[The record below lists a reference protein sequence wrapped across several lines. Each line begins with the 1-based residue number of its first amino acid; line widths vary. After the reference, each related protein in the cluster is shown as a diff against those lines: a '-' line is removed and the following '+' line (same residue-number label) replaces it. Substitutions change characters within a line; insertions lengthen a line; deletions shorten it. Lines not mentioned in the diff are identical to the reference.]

1 MAVRA
6 AFEPVVAG
14 LAVCGFVFQ
23 TASSVGYG
31 VGGSMP
37 HSGFQL
43 KNSDFIFFEFS
54 IW

>member
-1 MAVRA
+1 VAVRA

-23 TASSVGYG
+23 TASSIGHG
-31 VGGSMP
+31 FGGNMP

-43 KNSDFIFFEFS
+43 KNSDFIFLEF
-54 IW
+54 